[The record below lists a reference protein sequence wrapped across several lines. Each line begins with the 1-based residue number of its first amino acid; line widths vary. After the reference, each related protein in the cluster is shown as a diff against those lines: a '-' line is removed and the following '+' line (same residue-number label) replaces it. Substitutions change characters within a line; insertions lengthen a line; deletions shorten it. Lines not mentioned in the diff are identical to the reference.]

1 MQTAGRAQEE
11 TEWIGESNR
20 TVAEERDLAEG
31 RRATMDGG
39 LPCTWGAL
47 KTGAPRGERKMVC

>member
-1 MQTAGRAQEE
+1 MERGAE
-11 TEWIGESNR
+11 R
-20 TVAEERDLAEG
+20 TVGEEWRAEERDLAEG